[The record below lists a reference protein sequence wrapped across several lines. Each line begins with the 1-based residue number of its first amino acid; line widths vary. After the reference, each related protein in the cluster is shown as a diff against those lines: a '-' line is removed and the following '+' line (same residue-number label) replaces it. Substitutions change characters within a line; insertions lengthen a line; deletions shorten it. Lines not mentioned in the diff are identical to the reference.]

1 MLTNAAAHN
10 LYESKSYL
18 IDWDKVSMINMFV
31 NMFLMQ
37 LDVSCHSSSV
47 WGLSADKRFIHARKR
62 IRGINSVLSI
72 DFERNLCFT
81 LILSNFDILL
91 SFYAALKFW
100 ILCIFR

>member
-1 MLTNAAAHN
+1 MPC
-10 LYESKSYL
+10 ES
-18 IDWDKVSMINMFV
+18 
-31 NMFLMQ
+31 
-37 LDVSCHSSSV
+37 HSV
-47 WGLSADKRFIHARKR
+47 RLLSFDKRFYHARKR

-100 ILCIFR
+100 ILSIFRVC